1 MADFRSS
8 KQSGV
13 RAFPIG
19 DAWQQPPVDTRSRQG
34 VLRKP
39 RPRLKKLVEF
49 RVGTWNMGSMI
60 GRGRELVEVFKKR
73 NIKIACI
80 QETRWSGKS
89 ARELGEG
96 YKIFYSGEKDT
107 KYGVGVILD
116 PTLKNNVVEVS
127 RPSDRLMRV
136 KLIMEGETWN
146 VISAYAPQ
154 TGLDVTEKQRFQEQL
169 EDCISETPNER
180 VLIGADMNGHV
191 GKSAGTFKG
200 IHGGKGFGT
209 RNEDGEKILE
219 SAESLGLVLVNTCFE
234 KKKEHL
240 ITYKSG
246 GNETQIDYIM
256 VRKEDFKKVKNCKV
270 IPGEEV
276 VTQHRLLC
284 VVINLEGDKQM
295 KKKLKPKIKLWKLTE
310 GRQQYRQEVVNN
322 YKIEE
327 ENVEDTWNKMKTT
340 VIAAAEK
347 VCGRT
352 KGGKPIEKET
362 WWWEKDVQD
371 SIKEK
376 KNAFKSWQKD
386 RVESKKEEYKSAKK
400 KAKVAV
406 AKAKDNAYKKWYD
419 KLGTKEGE
427 DMIYRIKKQRAEK
440 RRDITETLVI
450 KDKNGKVLTEERKIK
465 ERWREYFNKLLN
477 TENEREEL
485 EEIQPVE
492 GPATN
497 ITERE
502 VKDAMKNMKN
512 GKAPGCTGVTVEMFR
527 TLGEDGVKMLHNL
540 LNKIWSEEKM
550 PRDWEE
556 SEIVPIY
563 KQKGDPLECGNFRGI
578 KLLEHIM
585 KVFER
590 VLDQKLRKIIKID
603 NMQFGFRQGRG
614 TTDAIF
620 IVTQLQ
626 EKYMEKK
633 KDLYFTFVDLEKAY
647 DRVPRDLVYWC
658 LRKKGIPEKLVRLV
672 MATYQKAKTVVRTC
686 YGQTEKFPIEV
697 GLHQGSA
704 LSPFLFV
711 TVLDVISEEFREGLL
726 KELLFADDLVL
737 MADSEEEL
745 QEKWLR
751 WQVGMERKGLKVNT
765 GKTEVMVSSKAE
777 TRITVKDKNDDKLN
791 QVDRFKYLGVT
802 VSKEGGF
809 EQAVRARITAAWN
822 KWRECSGVIYDR
834 KIPRKLKVKIYTTVI
849 RPVLLYGAEVW
860 TTRKKEEKL
869 METTEMRMLRRIK
882 GVTLRDKQKS
892 DEIRKELG
900 VCNIIKKVKEA
911 RLRWF
916 GHVERMEEDCPARR
930 VIGEEVPGRRGKG
943 RPKKRWMDC
952 IKEDMEEIGVRRE
965 EAQQRNN
972 WRVKIRVTDPTP
984 SGIAV

>member
-1 MADFRSS
+1 
-8 KQSGV
+8 
-13 RAFPIG
+13 
-19 DAWQQPPVDTRSRQG
+19 
-34 VLRKP
+34 
-39 RPRLKKLVEF
+39 
-49 RVGTWNMGSMI
+49 
-60 GRGRELVEVFKKR
+60 
-73 NIKIACI
+73 
-80 QETRWSGKS
+80 
-89 ARELGEG
+89 
-96 YKIFYSGEKDT
+96 
-107 KYGVGVILD
+107 
-116 PTLKNNVVEVS
+116 
-127 RPSDRLMRV
+127 
-136 KLIMEGETWN
+136 
-146 VISAYAPQ
+146 
-154 TGLDVTEKQRFQEQL
+154 
-169 EDCISETPNER
+169 
-180 VLIGADMNGHV
+180 
-191 GKSAGTFKG
+191 
-200 IHGGKGFGT
+200 
-209 RNEDGEKILE
+209 
-219 SAESLGLVLVNTCFE
+219 
-234 KKKEHL
+234 
-240 ITYKSG
+240 
-246 GNETQIDYIM
+246 
-256 VRKEDFKKVKNCKV
+256 
-270 IPGEEV
+270 
-276 VTQHRLLC
+276 
-284 VVINLEGDKQM
+284 
-295 KKKLKPKIKLWKLTE
+295 
-310 GRQQYRQEVVNN
+310 
-322 YKIEE
+322 
-327 ENVEDTWNKMKTT
+327 
-340 VIAAAEK
+340 
-347 VCGRT
+347 
-352 KGGKPIEKET
+352 
-362 WWWEKDVQD
+362 
-371 SIKEK
+371 
-376 KNAFKSWQKD
+376 
-386 RVESKKEEYKSAKK
+386 
-400 KAKVAV
+400 
-406 AKAKDNAYKKWYD
+406 
-419 KLGTKEGE
+419 
-427 DMIYRIKKQRAEK
+427 
-440 RRDITETLVI
+440 
-450 KDKNGKVLTEERKIK
+450 
-465 ERWREYFNKLLN
+465 
-477 TENEREEL
+477 
-485 EEIQPVE
+485 
-492 GPATN
+492 
-497 ITERE
+497 
-502 VKDAMKNMKN
+502 
-512 GKAPGCTGVTVEMFR
+512 
-527 TLGEDGVKMLHNL
+527 
-540 LNKIWSEEKM
+540 
-550 PRDWEE
+550 
-556 SEIVPIY
+556 
-563 KQKGDPLECGNFRGI
+563 
-578 KLLEHIM
+578 
-585 KVFER
+585 
-590 VLDQKLRKIIKID
+590 
-603 NMQFGFRQGRG
+603 
-614 TTDAIF
+614 
-620 IVTQLQ
+620 
-626 EKYMEKK
+626 MEKK

-777 TRITVKDKNDDKLN
+777 TRTTVKDKNDDKLN

-822 KWRECSGVIYDR
+822 KWRECSGVIYDK